1 MTSGPNVTW
10 PNMQVSLL
18 LRFYLN
24 SSYPF
29 FIMWPSVPFFLP
41 IGFPLQFVRQSF
53 VLSSHWIPS
62 AIRSAILRSSLK
74 FDGSWGGAR
83 GPSAH
88 LGASVTVSR
97 CHILQ
102 HREGPQPD
110 RRNASGK
117 KRQQGA
123 CGEQW
128 RWH

>member
-1 MTSGPNVTW
+1 MAQYASVPS
-10 PNMQVSLL
+10 PSFLSELFLSLL
-18 LRFYLN
+18 HYVAIR
-24 SSYPF
+24 S
-29 FIMWPSVPFFLP
+29 
-41 IGFPLQFVRQSF
+41 

-74 FDGSWGGAR
+74 FDGSRGGSR

-88 LGASVTVSR
+88 LVASVTVSR